1 MPEPHHAFLGIV
13 PVQVT
18 SAGSHLAVGF
28 RESLPFLGHYVVR
41 VSEEDAVPTPSF
53 EEEED
58 GVGKE
63 GGVHV
68 QDYECRRLSDV
79 IIRLSER
86 KITL

>member
-63 GGVHV
+63 GGVHGSG
-68 QDYECRRLSDV
+68 L
-79 IIRLSER
+79 
-86 KITL
+86 